1 MTFDELKG
9 HLRQIWPDRSMDLF
23 SWELGPINEVLPDF
37 LVCRIAPLTPQEPW
51 VYVTIGA
58 SKIHIGESYS
68 IEFVL
73 LAPDDNARHI
83 ETLAIVA
90 YYQATRKD
98 KLNVGRV
105 VNCGRPWL
113 GNSTCEHLLVSLPY
127 PFGPSLEWYH
137 TNKGDHVRF
146 LWLLPITASEATYA
160 SACGIESLER
170 RFDECEIDAI
180 DPCRQA
186 VA

>member
-113 GNSTCEHLLVSLPY
+113 GNSTCEQWWQ
-127 PFGPSLEWYH
+127 GPTLSGIGRCQ
-137 TNKGDHVRF
+137 K
-146 LWLLPITASEATYA
+146 PCSER
-160 SACGIESLER
+160 CGRTGSGR
-170 RFDECEIDAI
+170 GC
-180 DPCRQA
+180 
-186 VA
+186 